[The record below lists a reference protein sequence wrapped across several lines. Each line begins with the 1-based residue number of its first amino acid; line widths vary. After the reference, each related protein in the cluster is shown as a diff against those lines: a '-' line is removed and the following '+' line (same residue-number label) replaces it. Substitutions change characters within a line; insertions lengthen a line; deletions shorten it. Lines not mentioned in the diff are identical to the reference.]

1 MLKQIIES
9 KITTIFYEST
19 HRIMKSLSR
28 LDEMFDAVSIDA
40 DNDRK
45 IVVGR
50 ELTKKFETIYRGTI
64 KEVIEKLNNDKTRGE
79 FVVVVSGR

>member
-1 MLKQIIES
+1 
-9 KITTIFYEST
+9 
-19 HRIMKSLSR
+19 MKSLSR